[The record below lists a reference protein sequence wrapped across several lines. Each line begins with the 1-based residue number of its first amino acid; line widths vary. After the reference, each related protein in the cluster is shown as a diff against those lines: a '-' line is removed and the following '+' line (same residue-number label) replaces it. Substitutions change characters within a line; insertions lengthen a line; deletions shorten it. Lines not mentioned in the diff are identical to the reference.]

1 MEQMLEDGA
10 EAVAKKVIE
19 LAKGGDIQAAR
30 IIFDRCYPAPKGRFI
45 EIEMPEM
52 KTTADLVAAHGAIM
66 SAIADG
72 EITIDGARR
81 WPASWSCAGRQS
93 RLQSLSKAS
102 QRWKRRRERD
112 DEGHREATA
121 RA

>member
-52 KTTADLVAAHGAIM
+52 KTSADLLAAHGAIM

-72 EITIDGARR
+72 TITIDEGPALAGIVELRR
-81 WPASWSCAGRQS
+81 KAIETSDLEQRIAALEAQKGNGR
-93 RLQSLSKAS
+93 
-102 QRWKRRRERD
+102 
-112 DEGHREATA
+112 
-121 RA
+121 